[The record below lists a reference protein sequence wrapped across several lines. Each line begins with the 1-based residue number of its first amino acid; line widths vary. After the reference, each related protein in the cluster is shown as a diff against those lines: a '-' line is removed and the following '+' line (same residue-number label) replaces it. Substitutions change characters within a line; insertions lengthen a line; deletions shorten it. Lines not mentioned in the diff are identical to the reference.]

1 MCLRIG
7 VCVRVQICFYDDCT
21 LPFDSKKVKKKKK
34 SSCRSIKIGYQ
45 VNIMRSLFYPRMEF
59 IWEYRY
65 VCIGYSHY
73 HICPTISVLLI
84 QSLCEGAK
92 SHQSAITTVNIN
104 AMQQV
109 GTEEL
114 LVIFRQPMSDEKKK
128 RRHISS
134 RTHRRKSIYIHLIM
148 MRIDAK
154 ADNTEFGCSE
164 TESETSDLLF
174 DISIVQHLKCIP
186 LRMCVAAKFILAKA
200 I

>member
-1 MCLRIG
+1 MGISLR
-7 VCVRVQICFYDDCT
+7 V
-21 LPFDSKKVKKKKK
+21 
-34 SSCRSIKIGYQ
+34 
-45 VNIMRSLFYPRMEF
+45 
-59 IWEYRY
+59 YR
-65 VCIGYSHY
+65 
-73 HICPTISVLLI
+73 I
-84 QSLCEGAK
+84 QSLSYLPNNICVTNTKFVRRRKITSIGYNNCEYQCYVAGWHWRTF
-92 SHQSAITTVNIN
+92 SHISTA
-104 AMQQV
+104 
-109 GTEEL
+109 
-114 LVIFRQPMSDEKKK
+114 DEWRKKK

-148 MRIDAK
+148 VRIDAK